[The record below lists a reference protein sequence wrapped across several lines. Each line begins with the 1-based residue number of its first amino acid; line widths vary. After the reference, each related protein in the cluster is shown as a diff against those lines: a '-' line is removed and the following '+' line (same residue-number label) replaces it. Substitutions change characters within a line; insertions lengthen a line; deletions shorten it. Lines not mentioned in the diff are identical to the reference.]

1 MLITLILKV
10 NLMYIDRNAHYKI
23 ACHLASDRR
32 VVDLWNVQF

>member
-23 ACHLASDRR
+23 AFHLAGDRS
-32 VVDLWNVQF
+32 VVNW

>member
-23 ACHLASDRR
+23 ACHLVGDRS
-32 VVDLWNVQF
+32 VDDL